1 MKNDMVCHGFFLNFQ
16 LFSWLPGHEK
26 VNNINYKIV
35 LSTLNS
41 DEAHIQQAAELWRA
55 QILDIEPLDI
65 QDRSE
70 ICVVRLHDFNSN
82 LSVLIH

>member
-1 MKNDMVCHGFFLNFQ
+1 MSWIFPPNFQ
-16 LFSWLPGHEK
+16 LFSWFPGHEE

-41 DEAHIQQAAELWRA
+41 DEAHIQQAAEQWSVET
-55 QILDIEPLDI
+55 LDIEPLDI

-70 ICVVRLHDFNSN
+70 ICVVRRTDFNSK